1 MRNTFLQRKYPQDA
15 VQADPLRKRSFA
27 QPLTE
32 NYSRIHG
39 PRTAAA
45 SLTHSATGTA

>member
-1 MRNTFLQRKYPQDA
+1 LRNRVLQREYLQDA
-15 VQADPLRKRSFA
+15 VQTDSLRKRSFA